1 MEQVMAQPKIERP
14 KRSIATIV
22 FGFTTGVSLMAQSLN
37 FLLALF
43 QVVYGVPAVSLKTQL
58 LMLDIAIGTG
68 ATLGIGIGVLLCLNG
83 WEFINRKVEGILIS
97 VPGCVALADLYVL
110 KFSIGVDD
118 PSLISWVR
126 VNGFLVGAGGGIV
139 LFYGLFY
146 IWDRVAGKALR
157 DAQNQNLSQQ

>member
-1 MEQVMAQPKIERP
+1 MEQVMEQPKIERP
-14 KRSIATIV
+14 RRSIVTIV
-22 FGFTTGVSLMAQSLN
+22 FGFTTGMSIMVQGQN

-43 QVVYGVPAVSLKTQL
+43 QVFYGVPAVPKETQL
-58 LMLDIAIGTG
+58 LMLDIGMATG
-68 ATLGIGIGVLLCLNG
+68 ATLGIGIGVLLWLNG

-97 VPGCVALADLYVL
+97 VPACVALADRYVL

-118 PSLISWVR
+118 PSLISWVK

-146 IWDRVAGKALR
+146 VLDRVVSKALR
-157 DAQNQNLSQQ
+157 DARSQNLSQQ

>member
-1 MEQVMAQPKIERP
+1 MAQPKIERP
-14 KRSIATIV
+14 RRSIATIV

-43 QVVYGVPAVSLKTQL
+43 QVVYGVPAVSKETQL
-58 LMLDIAIGTG
+58 LMLDITMGTG
-68 ATLGIGIGVLLCLNG
+68 ATLGIGIGVLLWLNG

-97 VPGCVALADLYVL
+97 VPACVALADRYVL
-110 KFSIGVDD
+110 KFSIGVD
-118 PSLISWVR
+118 PSLASWVK

-139 LFYGLFY
+139 LFYGLFS
-146 IWDRVAGKALR
+146 IWDRVVGKALR

>member
-1 MEQVMAQPKIERP
+1 MEQVMAPPKIERP

-58 LMLDIAIGTG
+58 LMLDIAMGTG
-68 ATLGIGIGVLLCLNG
+68 AMLGIGTGVLLCLNG

-97 VPGCVALADLYVL
+97 VPACVALADLYVL
-110 KFSIGVDD
+110 KFSIGVD
-118 PSLISWVR
+118 PSLASWVK
-126 VNGFLVGAGGGIV
+126 VNGFLVGASGGIV

-146 IWDRVAGKALR
+146 IWDRVVGKALR